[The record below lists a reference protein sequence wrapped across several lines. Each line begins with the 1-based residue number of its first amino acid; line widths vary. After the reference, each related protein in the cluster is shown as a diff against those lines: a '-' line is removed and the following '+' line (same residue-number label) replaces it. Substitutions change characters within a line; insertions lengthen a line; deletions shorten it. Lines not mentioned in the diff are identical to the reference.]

1 LRELAPQVRRSR
13 WRLCGTNG
21 TAMNYTRRDF
31 LLSVPLAGG
40 AMALGAVVLRPQAA
54 MHSLAGAVD
63 AGASVPGAPV
73 SVLSFHLDQPWV
85 DASGMAEAYHPPAG
99 ARGAEPL
106 ALLDEQTL
114 SRYYGLI

>member
-1 LRELAPQVRRSR
+1 MS
-13 WRLCGTNG
+13 
-21 TAMNYTRRDF
+21 YTRRDF
-31 LLSVPLAGG
+31 LRSVPLAGG
-40 AMALGAVVLRPQAA
+40 AVALLPALGVVEFAA
-54 MHSLAGAVD
+54 TR
-63 AGASVPGAPV
+63 SVAAP
-73 SVLSFHLDQPWV
+73 VLSFHLDQPWV